1 MNDKKGT
8 QLAIWLSVV
17 AFMLV
22 AATAYTGAY
31 FSLGKKTGRSTT
43 GTGTFRLY
51 SSPWVALC
59 FIPAS
64 LVESAVSGGEVK
76 PAWTSH

>member
-1 MNDKKGT
+1 MNDRKAS
-8 QLAIWLSVV
+8 QLAVWLSVV
-17 AFMLV
+17 AFLLV
-22 AATAYTGAY
+22 ASTAYTGAY
-31 FSLGKKTGRSTT
+31 FGLGKKTGRSNVT
-43 GTGTFRLY
+43 GGKFRLY
-51 SSPWVALC
+51 GSPWVALC